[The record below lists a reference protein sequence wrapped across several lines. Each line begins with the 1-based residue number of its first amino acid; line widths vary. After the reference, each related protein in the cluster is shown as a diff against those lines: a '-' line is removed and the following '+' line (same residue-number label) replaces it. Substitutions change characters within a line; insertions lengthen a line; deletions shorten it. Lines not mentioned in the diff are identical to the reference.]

1 MDWFHFLMVCILILH
16 DTTGQR
22 NYKNQYFI
30 RFSNEGNSFP
40 EYEDEYDDALDY
52 HSPHLGLT
60 YGRLIGSL
68 MNTFKILF
76 TCRNKCENKY

>member
-76 TCRNKCENKY
+76 TSRNKCENKY